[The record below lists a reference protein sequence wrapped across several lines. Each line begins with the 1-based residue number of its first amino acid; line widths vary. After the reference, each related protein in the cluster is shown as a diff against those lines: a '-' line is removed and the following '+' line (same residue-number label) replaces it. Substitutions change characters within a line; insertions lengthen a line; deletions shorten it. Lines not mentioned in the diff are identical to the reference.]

1 MADDGWKDA
10 KEAAGCLLYVLLFVV
25 IVLVFT
31 AGPKVLDV
39 IDAWQP

>member
-25 IVLVFT
+25 I
-31 AGPKVLDV
+31 